1 MIATSNK
8 NVNEFFIFNFYLFI
22 LSHLLINC
30 ITHITYHIHMCD
42 SFLSLFLQSPSKFY
56 YRAGN
61 ICKRCKFQAFAF
73 TWRQFFLSGI
83 QKMFCQ
89 IFFFLTLFIQYLKK
103 IAKMSFQN
111 INGSIWKSSNTNLH
125 NILHTN
131 EKNAQKWKFNK
142 HFHKKSCT
150 TFYSYSQ
157 ISHEN
162 YNKIHWKME

>member
-1 MIATSNK
+1 MS
-8 NVNEFFIFNFYLFI
+8 FFILNFYLFI
-22 LSHLLINC
+22 LSFLLINC

-42 SFLSLFLQSPSKFY
+42 SFLSPFLQLPSKFY
-56 YRAGN
+56 YRAGS
-61 ICKRCKFQAFAF
+61 ICKRCKFRAFAF
-73 TWRQFFLSGI
+73 TWRLLSLSGI

-89 IFFFLTLFIQYLKK
+89 IFHVDIIHIIFKK

-111 INGSIWKSSNTNLH
+111 INGNTWKSSNTNLH

-142 HFHKKSCT
+142 HFHKKSRA
-150 TFYSYSQ
+150 TFYIYSQ

>member
-1 MIATSNK
+1 MSFSSSIFIYSFFLICSSIASHISHIIFICVTLFSPFFSNYLL
-8 NVNEFFIFNFYLFI
+8 NFITEQETFVRDANSRRLHSLGDSSFFLAFRRCFAR
-22 LSHLLINC
+22 
-30 ITHITYHIHMCD
+30 
-42 SFLSLFLQSPSKFY
+42 SFL
-56 YRAGN
+56 
-61 ICKRCKFQAFAF
+61 
-73 TWRQFFLSGI
+73 
-83 QKMFCQ
+83 
-89 IFFFLTLFIQYLKK
+89 LTLFIQYLKK